1 MNFFFTMQSPGRDS
15 PGSSGSGSGS
25 RHSTASVDSGRA
37 SGCHLAAP
45 HSRSS
50 LSSSSVSSVDHNIPA
65 KVERLLLQGVPV
77 SITHKSIRIL
87 ESKMSCHVFFYFDDN
102 ARLII

>member
-1 MNFFFTMQSPGRDS
+1 MFYILCTLSDLQSPGRDS

-50 LSSSSVSSVDHNIPA
+50 LSSSSVSSVDQNIPA
-65 KVERLLLQGVPV
+65 KVERLLVQGVPV
-77 SITHKSIRIL
+77 S
-87 ESKMSCHVFFYFDDN
+87 
-102 ARLII
+102 

>member
-1 MNFFFTMQSPGRDS
+1 MCKFNIIIWKMYLIFFCLLQSPGRDS

-25 RHSTASVDSGRA
+25 RHSTTSVDSGRA

-50 LSSSSVSSVDHNIPA
+50 LSSSSVSSVDQNIPL
-65 KVERLLLQGVPV
+65 KVERMILQGIPV
-77 SITHKSIRIL
+77 S
-87 ESKMSCHVFFYFDDN
+87 
-102 ARLII
+102 